1 MILIMS
7 ERLIKNGDIVLDG
20 TLPRYIKEK
29 QAFKKLEAI
38 ENILEKHSV
47 SYEELDSVLSRIKE

>member
-1 MILIMS
+1 MS

-20 TLPRYIKEK
+20 TSPRYTKEK
-29 QAFKKLEAI
+29 QAFKKLETI
-38 ENILEKHSV
+38 ENILEKHNV